1 MWEGS
6 PLPERA
12 IMLTKR
18 PTQGPHE
25 RTTGM
30 TTSTR
35 LLKRRRFLPLFVTQL
50 LNAFNDN
57 LYKTA
62 MVLFV
67 VYSVYNDEAQEAQF
81 SAIASGVFIAP
92 FFLLS
97 ALAGQLADMRDKARI
112 IRLVK
117 AAEIGIMLIGA
128 TGLIMAWKGIDPA
141 VTVDLLLFEIDTTLS
156 ILLML
161 AALLAMGVHSTF
173 FGPIKYAILPQHLK
187 HEEVL
192 SGTGLVEA
200 GTYIAIL
207 FGTIL
212 AGWIPVEVAA
222 AGIVLTSLVGYFS
235 ARFVP
240 PAPAQGE
247 IEPLDWNVFTASA
260 RLIRATM
267 GNTQVYY
274 AILSIS
280 FFWTIGAV
288 LFIQFPPLAKN
299 TLMAS
304 KEVASLFLVIFS
316 IGVAIGSVAIN
327 KLLNGV
333 VSARYAPIAVIVMGA
348 FVVGFYL
355 VARGWTADPGGS
367 LLSVGEFIS
376 HSGAPLLMLML
387 LGIAVA
393 GGMFVVP
400 LYAFLTTKV
409 APDQAARTIAANN
422 IVNSGAMVIGSLLA
436 VGLTAAGVP
445 IIEHLLLSAAMCLF
459 SAWLAKRLHAVEDEP
474 VSAELLDWTATE

>member
-1 MWEGS
+1 
-6 PLPERA
+6 
-12 IMLTKR
+12 
-18 PTQGPHE
+18 
-25 RTTGM
+25 M

-35 LLKRRRFLPLFVTQL
+35 LLHRRNFLPLFATQL

-97 ALAGQLADMRDKARI
+97 AMAGQLADMRDKAKIIRI
-112 IRLVK
+112 IK
-117 AAEIGIMLIGA
+117 AAEIGIMAVGAAGLLIAWQDVECAKAAGRCLIGA
-128 TGLIMAWKGIDPA
+128 PLPAIAGLAIP
-141 VTVDLLLFEIDTTLS
+141 LL
-156 ILLML
+156 L
-161 AALLAMGVHSTF
+161 AALFAMGVHSTF
-173 FGPIKYAILPQHLK
+173 FGPIKYAILPQHLPR
-187 HEEVL
+187 EEVL

-200 GTYIAIL
+200 GTYLAIL
-207 FGTIL
+207 VGTIL
-212 AGWIPVEVAA
+212 AGWIPVEFAA
-222 AGIVLTSLVGYFS
+222 IGIVLTAVVGYAS
-235 ARFVP
+235 AHFVP

-247 IEPLDWNVFTASA
+247 IEPLDWNVFTSSA

-267 GNTQVYY
+267 ASAQVYY
-274 AILSIS
+274 AILAIS

-327 KLLNGV
+327 RLLKGE
-333 VSARYAPIAVIVMGA
+333 VSARHAPASVVAMGL
-348 FVVGFYL
+348 FVLGFYL
-355 VARGWTADPGGS
+355 VARSWAADATGG
-367 LLSVGEFIS
+367 LLDVPAFIG
-376 HSGAPLLMLML
+376 HHGAPLLMLML
-387 LGIAVA
+387 LGIAVS

-436 VGLTAAGVP
+436 VGLTATGVP
-445 IIEHLLLSAAMCLF
+445 ITEQLLLTAAMCLV
-459 SAWLAKRLHAVEDEP
+459 SAWLAKRLHAVEDDP
-474 VSAELLDWTATE
+474 VSEHLLD

>member
-1 MWEGS
+1 MLLGLC
-6 PLPERA
+6 PAPGATRA
-12 IMLTKR
+12 DYR
-18 PTQGPHE
+18 
-25 RTTGM
+25 M

-35 LLKRRRFLPLFVTQL
+35 LLNRRRFLPLFVTQL

-97 ALAGQLADMRDKARI
+97 AVAGQLADMRDKARI
-112 IRLVK
+112 IRIVK
-117 AAEIGIMLIGA
+117 AAEIGIMLVGAAGLLIAWQDVECAKTAAEA
-128 TGLIMAWKGIDPA
+128 TGRCLTGTPPPA
-141 VTVDLLLFEIDTTLS
+141 IAALAIPLL
-156 ILLML
+156 L
-161 AALLAMGVHSTF
+161 AALFAMGVHSTF
-173 FGPIKYAILPQHLK
+173 FGPIKYAILPQHLNRD
-187 HEEVL
+187 EVL

-200 GTYIAIL
+200 GTYVAIL

-212 AGWIPVEVAA
+212 AGWISVEAAA
-222 AGIVLTSLVGYFS
+222 AGIVLVAIIGYIT
-235 ARFVP
+235 ARQVP
-240 PAPAQGE
+240 PAPPLGAV
-247 IEPLDWNVFTASA
+247 EPIDWNVFISSA

-267 GNTQVYY
+267 GNAQVFY
-274 AILSIS
+274 AILAIS

-316 IGVAIGSVAIN
+316 VGVAIGSVAIN
-327 KLLNGV
+327 RLLKGE
-333 VSARYAPIAVIVMGA
+333 VSARHSPVSVLVMGL
-348 FVVGFYL
+348 FVTGFYL
-355 VARGWTADPGGS
+355 VARSWDPGQGDE
-367 LLSVGEFIS
+367 LLSVGEFIR
-376 HSGAPLLMLML
+376 HGGAPLLMLML
-387 LGIAVA
+387 LGIAVS

-409 APDQAARTIAANN
+409 APNQAARTIAANN
-422 IVNSGAMVIGSLLA
+422 IVNSGAMVVGSLLA
-436 VGLTAAGVP
+436 VGLTYAGVP
-445 IIEHLLLSAAMCLF
+445 ITEHVLLSAAMCLF
-459 SAWLAKRLHAVEDEP
+459 SAWLARRLHAVEGDPLVLENP
-474 VSAELLDWTATE
+474 GD